1 MFVIN
6 LKISLYVKLLFFL
19 YISVVLFVSLV
30 NIESIYLR
38 MIIFQPLI
46 EAQHNLIPF
55 TTIGNYIINFHNY
68 NFDIWFFNII
78 GNILLFVPMGVLL
91 PILSFKFR
99 KFFPSIIL
107 VILFSLTVELL
118 QYATQLGVFD
128 VDDIILN
135 ALGGS
140 IGFLIY
146 IIMKRRMS

>member
-1 MFVIN
+1 M
-6 LKISLYVKLLFFL
+6 
-19 YISVVLFVSLV
+19 
-30 NIESIYLR
+30 
-38 MIIFQPLI
+38 
-46 EAQHNLIPF
+46 
-55 TTIGNYIINFHNY
+55 
-68 NFDIWFFNII
+68 
-78 GNILLFVPMGVLL
+78 L

-140 IGFLIY
+140 IGFLIF